1 MYQLLEHSLDVNQI
15 EAWTTEP
22 RQNHKPPVLDAD
34 IAEPEILG
42 PTLGKLGSVGIL
54 MTSQK
59 SWHARPA

>member
-1 MYQLLEHSLDVNQI
+1 MYQLLEHSREANQI

-22 RQNHKPPVLDAD
+22 RLSHKQPVLDAD
-34 IAEPEILG
+34 AAEPEMIG
-42 PTLGKLGSVGIL
+42 PTLGKLDSVGIH